1 MADSATFLLRFP
13 EYKGAPIEL
22 VDETLVEAASSTNVP
37 AYPTTAMADNA
48 LYLQAAIL
56 LADKPH
62 GRKMAVSG
70 EMIFGYRWRLQRA
83 QRAGAMGLR
92 TGSRP
97 Y

>member
-1 MADSATFLLRFP
+1 
-13 EYKGAPIEL
+13 
-22 VDETLVEAASSTNVP
+22 
-37 AYPTTAMADNA
+37 MADNA